1 MGLKAFKAQQVLI
14 DTDYL
19 IIQQSAEHA
28 TVFWT
33 TSISL
38 TWTWAKIIVF
48 INSRKFETEGELL
61 FSLVW

>member
-33 TSISL
+33 TSILL
-38 TWTWAKIIVF
+38 TWTWEK
-48 INSRKFETEGELL
+48 
-61 FSLVW
+61 SLYS